1 MVKVRLIL
9 MFQGKVEHDIKTQM
23 IKPRLKEVITIPE
36 HGEHYTIKFREH
48 YTIKFIQHMFDEN
61 GEFQYIMVT
70 GIKKV

>member
-9 MFQGKVEHDIKTQM
+9 MFQGKVERDISTQM
-23 IKPRLKEVITIPE
+23 IRPRLKEVITFPE
-36 HGEHYTIKFREH
+36 HGEH

-61 GEFQYIMVT
+61 NKFEYLMVT